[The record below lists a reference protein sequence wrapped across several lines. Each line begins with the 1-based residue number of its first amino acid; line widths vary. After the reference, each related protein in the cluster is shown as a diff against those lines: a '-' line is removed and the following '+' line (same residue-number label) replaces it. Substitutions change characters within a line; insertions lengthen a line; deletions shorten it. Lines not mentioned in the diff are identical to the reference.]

1 MSEKVIL
8 EEGGS
13 ISVHTRIKDMCK
25 TARNRLGLSNQDIC
39 DLICERFDIEDFSIN
54 TVNNFFSERSKAT
67 TIYTT
72 GCICAVLDISIDA
85 VFGIESSLSSAEEAE
100 FCRQLADIKS
110 ELRFKEQQVAH
121 MEEKLANMKE
131 QLRQEGQYFESSI
144 REKDVHFEQVIKEK
158 DARFEQLIK
167 EKDERFKQLIKE
179 KDERFDQLIKEKD
192 ERFEQTIKMK
202 DSRMEAAH
210 KTLEHY
216 KMEAEQGNSKVQPW
230 VFKSVL
236 ALLICSLVFIVGYLA
251 IFDIGNSAYGI
262 FRGVKMLK

>member
-144 REKDVHFEQVIKEK
+144 REKDV
-158 DARFEQLIK
+158 RFEQLIK
-167 EKDERFKQLIKE
+167 EKDARFEQLIKE

-262 FRGVKMLK
+262 FRGALKMLK